1 MVAQLRSTFV
11 VDTRSDPTA
20 EGGTVPALVS
30 LVDVLQLKVPATSA
44 DAAAA
49 LVTVRGSV
57 LAALSN
63 AGLDNTQV
71 LHELCRA
78 GAVATLLKLLK
89 KPGTCWECLRCAL
102 GSRQLPEFSPRAC
115 GWWQPRLWCCWIVV
129 RRCSRGCQATPR
141 CSST

>member
-1 MVAQLRSTFV
+1 MVAQLRPTFV

-78 GAVATLLKLLK
+78 GAVATLLKLLQIRTQ
-89 KPGTCWECLRCAL
+89 PILTLALCVAGMLEDTRLCRVPHGGCYHTSCRAHSMHPYTCA
-102 GSRQLPEFSPRAC
+102 
-115 GWWQPRLWCCWIVV
+115 
-129 RRCSRGCQATPR
+129 
-141 CSST
+141 

>member
-30 LVDVLQLKVPATSA
+30 LVDVLQLKGPATSA

-78 GAVATLLKLLK
+78 GAVATLLKLRKRVAPKPVAK
-89 KPGTCWECLRCAL
+89 KTHETFTL
-102 GSRQLPEFSPRAC
+102 GYTDHS
-115 GWWQPRLWCCWIVV
+115 G
-129 RRCSRGCQATPR
+129 
-141 CSST
+141 